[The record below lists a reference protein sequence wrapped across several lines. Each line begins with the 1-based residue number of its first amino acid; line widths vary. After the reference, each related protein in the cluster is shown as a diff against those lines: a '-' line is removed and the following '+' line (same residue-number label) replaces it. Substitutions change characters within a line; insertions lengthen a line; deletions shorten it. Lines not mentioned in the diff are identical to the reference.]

1 MKPYTMLLAACSG
14 SMWSLAHAA
23 EDPDE
28 DCAPGRCPGDS
39 GGGID
44 YNPPGWPPAVPGDQ
58 YAWYATNWQ
67 TGLSHGN
74 PTAPVSGWYNFNLSA
89 PAVVFTLPYYPGFD
103 CHCNG
108 TATGSPL
115 ESKWEHC
122 NCWKGFDVRAR
133 IWPSNDSTE
142 AHVAIWYQADHLNV
156 TAFVVKEWARERP
169 PYNFTIDDFSI
180 YNS

>member
-1 MKPYTMLLAACSG
+1 MNFCRSSWRLG
-14 SMWSLAHAA
+14 V
-23 EDPDE
+23 D
-28 DCAPGRCPGDS
+28 
-39 GGGID
+39 
-44 YNPPGWPPAVPGDQ
+44 
-58 YAWYATNWQ
+58 
-67 TGLSHGN
+67 
-74 PTAPVSGWYNFNLSA
+74 FNLSA

-142 AHVAIWYQADHLNV
+142 AHVAIWYQADHLYVTCFRLAIEHCWEGTSLTIMANHENSRNV